1 MFSAFTCC
9 SAPYASFWVF
19 IQTQIQVPWILEAW
33 VKARLVPGPDLGLQK
48 L

>member
-9 SAPYASFWVF
+9 SAPYTSFWVF

-33 VKARLVPGPDLGLQK
+33 VKARLVPGPDSGLQK